1 MNEKINKLLIN
12 IFQDLELDDDL
23 ESMVQDLIK

>member
-12 IFQDLELDDDL
+12 IFQDLELDDVL

>member
-1 MNEKINKLLIN
+1 MNEKINKLLMN